1 MSKLTL
7 SNLSCAILL
16 ASIASQ
22 SYANDKAPPPP
33 TLVEPKIMTEI
44 ETPVFDGQKTLEDLA
59 QKQASNQ
66 NTAAAAQ
73 AAESAAADELI
84 KNQNTTN
91 ITAESTPEEVY
102 ALLEKNPQAFEE
114 LLLRSISSQD
124 AAALKTLL
132 PAYERYENKDQSVID
147 WGNALIA
154 LQSGDTK
161 KAVQIYRSIN
171 AALPNIR
178 LLRLQMASA
187 LYQNRQHRAAKSE
200 LEKLLREEMPDSERQ
215 MLTNYLTVM
224 KRADKW
230 SFNFSGSFVKDDNL
244 EDAPPVGTRIGNESS
259 NLTYTTP
266 HEKGT
271 GISYNLGADKKW
283 SFDNKSFVSTNVGV
297 GGTYYWDN
305 EKFND
310 VSANASIGVGYQS
323 AKSEIEFAPTFGKS
337 WYGGGVSAKD
347 GDESLKEYTTS
358 KGFRISAST
367 WANPNVLLQHSS
379 QISNLKY
386 EEPYQNN
393 DGDIYSMM
401 NGVLYAPNAR
411 QYYGVYW
418 NISKKDGVNNADSY
432 ERSGVNFSWNNTWN
446 KGFTTLAT
454 LGIASKKYD
463 GQNFAGIT
471 RHNTEYTA
479 GLSFWKRDFSILGL
493 TPRLNISTKKVK
505 SNYAFDKN
513 SDTTANVMFTKT
525 F

>member
-1 MSKLTL
+1 MSKLSL
-7 SNLSCAILL
+7 SALSTALL
-16 ASIASQ
+16 LVGFASQ
-22 SYANDKAPPPP
+22 SHAEDKAPAP
-33 TLVEPKIMTEI
+33 LVEPKIMSDI
-44 ETPVFDGQKTLEDLA
+44 ETPAFNGQKTLEDLA
-59 QKQASNQ
+59 QQQATKA

-84 KNQNTTN
+84 KSNSNATN

-102 ALLEKNPQAFEE
+102 ALLEQNPQAFEE
-114 LLLRSISSQD
+114 LLLRSISAQD
-124 AAALKTLL
+124 ATALKTLI
-132 PAYERYENKDQSVID
+132 PAYERYPDRDQSVVD
-147 WGNALIA
+147 WANALIA
-154 LQSGDTK
+154 LQAGDTK

-200 LEKLLREEMPDSERQ
+200 LEKLLREDMPDSERQ
-215 MLTNYLTVM
+215 MLNNYLAVM

-230 SFNFSGSFVKDDNL
+230 SFNLSGSFVKDNNL
-244 EDAPPVGTRIGNESS
+244 EDAPPVGTKIGNEMS

-271 GISYNLGADKKW
+271 GISYNMGADKKW
-283 SFDNKSFVSTNVGV
+283 SFDNKSFISTNIGV

-367 WANPNVLLQHSS
+367 WANPNVMLQHSS

-432 ERSGVNFSWNNTWN
+432 ERSGVNLSWNNTWK
-446 KGFTTLAT
+446 KGFNTLAT
-454 LGIASKKYD
+454 MGVASKKYD
-463 GQNFAGIT
+463 AANFAGIT

-479 GLSFWKRDFSILGL
+479 GLSVWKRDFSILGL

-513 SDTTANVMFTKT
+513 SDTSANVMFTKT